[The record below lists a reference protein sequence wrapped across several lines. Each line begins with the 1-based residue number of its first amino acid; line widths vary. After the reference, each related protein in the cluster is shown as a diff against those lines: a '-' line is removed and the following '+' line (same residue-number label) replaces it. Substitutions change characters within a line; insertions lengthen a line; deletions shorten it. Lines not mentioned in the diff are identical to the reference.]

1 MGSGGPAMARSVRD
15 SLSVRLA
22 EIKDAGEQFDIALK
36 DAEVAE
42 LLGDIADEF
51 RPGHGLK
58 ADLELNRVGEL
69 VSLNGEAHV
78 DLVFTCCRC
87 LAENEVVRQVGL
99 KWTCLPESKYQNK
112 VSGLEEIELTS
123 DDLEVSFYQGEII
136 DVGDILRQAIILE
149 LEPFPVCESEC
160 TSVVGNK
167 DSETRIEDE
176 IDPRWLPLLKAK
188 KRN

>member
-1 MGSGGPAMARSVRD
+1 MARSVRD
-15 SLSVRLA
+15 SLSVRLG
-22 EIKDAGEQFDIALK
+22 EIKDAGERFDIVLK

-51 RPGHGLK
+51 RPGHDLS
-58 ADLELNRVGEL
+58 ADFDLNRVGEI
-69 VSLNGEAHV
+69 VSVNGKAKV

-87 LAENEVVRQVGL
+87 LTENKIVRQVGL
-99 KWTCLPESKYQNK
+99 KWTCLPEKKYQNK

-123 DDLEVSFYQGEII
+123 DDLDVSFYKGEVI

-160 TSVVGNK
+160 TEGLVGSVK
-167 DSETRIEDE
+167 DSESLIEDD

-188 KRN
+188 KSN